1 MRLTRFCSKVEY
13 DKFLSGEMLTNT
25 TDHYRGGKGGST
37 SVGFCFT
44 TDEPKKAWRYLKGC
58 VDFDVCVVLEIDDAL
73 LTRSTGKYAD
83 YSTDD
88 GIGTCLKH
96 EYCLTSY
103 SNKNAK
109 LLKILKPE
117 DFATK
122 EEIEVTRWFMTQ
134 RKRRVDAFHADDD

>member
-1 MRLTRFCSKVEY
+1 MILTRFCSQSEY
-13 DKFLSGEMLTNT
+13 DKYMSGETLTNT

-88 GIGTCLKH
+88 VIGTCLKH

-109 LLKILKPE
+109 LLKSLKPE
-117 DFATK
+117 DFAIQA
-122 EEIEVTRWFMTQ
+122 EIEASRFFRMIFKQ
-134 RKRRVDAFHADDD
+134 NKQ